1 MVLEDSSLSESSVV
15 LDPLRVELGR
25 RSRCRNQN
33 LPNLKSLFRGGD
45 PATNSDDS
53 IDQSNSIAPKVSEKL
68 SKYKRSK
75 VKAVHTS
82 NKASSTLQQVVMVEE
97 HDLREEKTQRSQAV
111 WALEFSPDG
120 KHMATAGQDGKIR
133 IWRTLDAT
141 ERATSLTPSENPL
154 FAKEPIKIFSDH
166 TDEITDLKWSKNNF
180 IITASLDR
188 TVRLWHVERNK
199 CLAVFHPPDIVS
211 SVAFHPTDD
220 RFFLTGSLDKQISL
234 WSIPDREVV
243 YTRQMPDMVTAVSF
257 SPEGTSCLAGCY
269 NGKLVLCRTDRLKIL
284 KTAQVGSAR
293 KPKGTLKITGTTVV
307 KRKDHPQPLVLVT
320 SNSSRVRLYNLNDLS
335 LERRLRGPRND
346 YSQTAAAMSDDG
358 DMIICGSE
366 DHRTYF
372 WHMNT
377 QPEGLHRQVTQNEWV
392 HSHHAAVSVAQ
403 FIPQS
408 ALTLAGVQGRGFVAA
423 DSHGIVRVFLQWP
436 ERQIAAQVKGHLL
449 AAPIFVISYGRLMGR
464 AAAHALVLG
473 LL

>member
-1 MVLEDSSLSESSVV
+1 MALADPTMSSSSVV
-15 LDPLRVELGR
+15 LDPLGAELGR
-25 RSRCRNQN
+25 RSSCRPQAIF
-33 LPNLKSLFRGGD
+33 PLKSLFVKSN
-45 PATNSDDS
+45 PATESDDS
-53 IDQSNSIAPKVSEKL
+53 LDQSLTLTPKLSEKQ
-68 SKYKRSK
+68 SKPKRSK
-75 VKAVHTS
+75 VKGVHS
-82 NKASSTLQQVVMVEE
+82 SKAPSTLKQVVLVEE
-97 HDLREEKTQRSQAV
+97 HDLREEKRQKAQAV
-111 WALEFSPDG
+111 WALEFSLDG
-120 KHMATAGQDGKIR
+120 KFMATAGQDGKIR
-133 IWRTLDAT
+133 IWRTLTAA
-141 ERATSLTPSENPL
+141 ERATDLNPSESPL
-154 FAKEPIKIFSDH
+154 FAKDPIKVFSDH

-199 CLAVFHPPDIVS
+199 CLAVFHPPDIVA

-220 RFFLTGSLDKQISL
+220 RFFLTGSLDKQLSL

-257 SPEGTSCLAGCY
+257 CPDGLCCLAGCY
-269 NGKLVLCRTDRLKIL
+269 NGKLVLCQTDRLKIR
-284 KTAQVGSAR
+284 KTAQVGSSR
-293 KPKGTLKITGTTVV
+293 KPKGTLKITGTAVV
-307 KRKDHPQPLVLVT
+307 KRKDHAYPLVLVT
-320 SNSSRVRLYNLNDLS
+320 SNSSRVRFYNLNDLT

-358 DMIICGSE
+358 EMIICGSE

-372 WHMNT
+372 WNIKAL
-377 QPEGLHRQVTQNEWV
+377 PEGIHRQVTQNEWV

-403 FIPQS
+403 FVPQS

-449 AAPIFVISYGRLMGR
+449 AAPIVFISYGRLMGR

-473 LL
+473 LI